1 MARRPRFK
9 VLVVDDSA
17 YNRRAIAEILEGIP
31 EAEIVGKAA
40 DGQEALQ
47 IALVERPDVI
57 TLDLEMPRMDGFAF
71 LRLLM
76 SAQPTPVIVIS
87 AYAEKENVFRAL
99 ELGALDFVA
108 KPTHKISPEIY
119 DIREE
124 VLRKVRLAADVGPHS
139 LHRLQSY
146 LPTELS
152 PTGGYPIVVKERVA
166 AYAPGQE
173 PAADRIVVVA
183 ASTGGPATL
192 TRILSALPADL
203 DAGIAVAQH
212 MPPRFTTTFSER
224 LCRQCALRVTELVAI
239 DVLRRGTVYIAPGD
253 HNIEVAAAAHGALIK
268 AVRPSPKDK
277 YVPSGDH
284 LFRSAARVLHKN
296 VLGVVLTGMG
306 DDGAAGAVA
315 VSGEGGEIVV
325 ESRETAVV
333 DGMPSAAL
341 RTGVAATEL
350 SAERIVQEIVQFA
363 RGTGVPLSAR
373 TDR

>member
-1 MARRPRFK
+1 MAPDRRIK

-17 YNRRAIAEILEGIP
+17 YNRKAIAEILEGIP
-31 EAEIVGKAA
+31 EAVIVGKAA

-57 TLDLEMPRMDGFAF
+57 TLDLEMPRMDGFSF

-108 KPTHKISPEIY
+108 KPSTRISPEIY
-119 DIREE
+119 DVRDE

-139 LHRLQSY
+139 LHRLRSY
-146 LPTELS
+146 LPSDLS
-152 PTGGYPIVVKERVA
+152 PTGGYPVIVPRRAKA
-166 AYAPGQE
+166 SAPGLE
-173 PAADRIVVVA
+173 PAAEKIVVIA

-192 TRILSALPADL
+192 TRILSVLPADL
-203 DAGIAVAQH
+203 DVGIAVAQH

-224 LCRQCALRVTELVAI
+224 LGKQCALRVTELVAL

-253 HNIEVAAAAHGALIK
+253 HNLEVTAAPQGTLIK

-277 YVPSGDH
+277 YVPSGDF
-284 LFRSAARVLHKN
+284 LFCSAARALRRQA
-296 VLGVVLTGMG
+296 LGVVLTGMG
-306 DDGAAGAVA
+306 DDGAVGAAA
-315 VSGEGGEIVV
+315 VFDEGGEIVV
-325 ESRETAVV
+325 ESRQTAVV

-341 RTGVAATEL
+341 RAVPLATEIP
-350 SAERIVQEIVQFA
+350 AEKIALRITQFA
-363 RGTGVPLSAR
+363 RGMG
-373 TDR
+373 

>member
-1 MARRPRFK
+1 MAGRPQIK
-9 VLVVDDSA
+9 VLVVDDSS
-17 YNRRAIAEILEGIP
+17 YNRKAIAEILESMP
-31 EAEIVGKAA
+31 EAVVVGKAA

-47 IALVERPDVI
+47 LALVQRPDVI

-108 KPTHKISPEIY
+108 KPSPKISPEIY
-119 DIREE
+119 DIHDE
-124 VLRKVRLAADVGPHS
+124 VVRKVRLAAEVGPSS

-146 LPTELS
+146 LPTDLS
-152 PTGGYPIVVKERVA
+152 PTGGYPVIVPERIK

-173 PAADRIVVVA
+173 PPAERIVVVA

-224 LCRQCALRVTELVAI
+224 LGKQCALRVAELTTL
-239 DVLRRGTVYIAPGD
+239 DVVRRGTVYVAPGD
-253 HNIEVAAAAHGALIK
+253 HHLEVTPSAQGAVIK

-277 YVPSGDH
+277 YVPSADA
-284 LFRSAARVLHKN
+284 LFRSAARALGKK

-306 DDGAAGAVA
+306 DDGAAGALA
-315 VSGEGGEIVV
+315 VFDGGGEILV
-325 ESRETAVV
+325 ESRDTAVV

-341 RTGVAATEL
+341 RAVPLATEI
-350 SAERIVQEIVQFA
+350 SAEKVAQRIAQFA
-363 RGTGVPLSAR
+363 RGNG
-373 TDR
+373 

>member
-1 MARRPRFK
+1 MASRRRIK

-17 YNRRAIAEILEGIP
+17 YNRKAISEILEGIP
-31 EAEIVGKAA
+31 EVVIVGKAA

-119 DIREE
+119 DVAEE
-124 VLRKVRLAADVGPHS
+124 VLHKVRLAADLGPNS

-146 LPTELS
+146 MPADLS
-152 PTGGYPIVVKERVA
+152 PTGGYPVIVPERVKT
-166 AYAPGQE
+166 YAPGQE
-173 PAADRIVVVA
+173 PPAEKIVVIA

-192 TRILSALPADL
+192 TRILSALPADV

-224 LCRQCALRVTELVAI
+224 LGKQCALRVTELVAL

-253 HNIEVAAAAHGALIK
+253 RNLEVTAAAQGALIK

-277 YVPSGDH
+277 YVPSGDL
-284 LFRSAARVLHKN
+284 LFRSAAQALRKN

-306 DDGAAGAVA
+306 DDGAAGALA
-315 VSGEGGEIVV
+315 VFDEGGEILV
-325 ESRETAVV
+325 ESRATAVV

-341 RTGVAATEL
+341 RAVALAVEMP
-350 SAERIVQEIVQFA
+350 AEKIAQRITQFA
-363 RGTGVPLSAR
+363 RGTE
-373 TDR
+373 

>member
-1 MARRPRFK
+1 MAPRSKIK

-17 YNRRAIAEILEGIP
+17 YNRKAIAEILEGIP
-31 EAEIVGKAA
+31 EAVLVGKAA

-99 ELGALDFVA
+99 ELGALDFVT

-119 DIREE
+119 DARDEI
-124 VLRKVRLAADVGPHS
+124 VRKVRLAAEVGPRS
-139 LHRLQSY
+139 LHRLPSY
-146 LPTELS
+146 LPGDLS
-152 PTGGYPIVVKERVA
+152 PTGGFPVA
-166 AYAPGQE
+166 SPGRAAAHASGQE
-173 PAADRIVVVA
+173 PPADRIVVVA
-183 ASTGGPATL
+183 ASTGGPPTL

-224 LCRQCALRVTELVAI
+224 LGRQCALRVTELTAL
-239 DVLRRGTVYIAPGD
+239 DVLRRGIVYIAPGD
-253 HNIEVAAAAHGALIK
+253 HNLEVTSASQGAVIQ

-277 YVPSGDH
+277 YVPSADL
-284 LFRSAARVLHKN
+284 LFCSAARALHGKVLA
-296 VLGVVLTGMG
+296 VVLTGMG
-306 DDGAAGAVA
+306 DDGAAGALAVA
-315 VSGEGGEIVV
+315 EEGGEILV
-325 ESRETAVV
+325 ESRDSAVV

-341 RTGVAATEL
+341 RSAAGATEI
-350 SAERIVQEIVQFA
+350 SAEKIAQRIAQFA
-363 RGTGVPLSAR
+363 REAG
-373 TDR
+373 

>member
-1 MARRPRFK
+1 VALERRIK

-17 YNRRAIAEILEGIP
+17 YNRKAISEILEGIP
-31 EAEIVGKAA
+31 EAAVVGKAA

-47 IALVERPDVI
+47 LALLERPDVI

-108 KPTHKISPEIY
+108 KPTSKISPEIY

-124 VLRKVRLAADVGPHS
+124 VLRKVRLAAEVGPHT

-146 LPTELS
+146 LPADLS
-152 PTGGYPIVVKERVA
+152 PTGGYPVA
-166 AYAPGQE
+166 APARVKTHAAGKA
-173 PAADRIVVVA
+173 PAAERIVVIA

-224 LCRQCALRVTELVAI
+224 LGKQCALRVTELTAL
-239 DVLRRGTVYIAPGD
+239 DVLRSGTVYIAPGD
-253 HNIEVAAAAHGALIK
+253 HNLEITAAAQGAVVK

-277 YVPSGDH
+277 YVPSGNL
-284 LFRSAARVLHKN
+284 LFQSAAHTLREK

-306 DDGAAGAVA
+306 DDGAAGALA
-315 VSGEGGEIVV
+315 VSGAGGEILV
-325 ESRETAVV
+325 ESRETAIV

-341 RTGVAATEL
+341 RSVPGATEIPADKIAL
-350 SAERIVQEIVQFA
+350 RIAQFA
-363 RGTGVPLSAR
+363 RGAG
-373 TDR
+373 

>member
-1 MARRPRFK
+1 MALRRQIK

-17 YNRRAIAEILEGIP
+17 YNRKAIAEFLEEIP
-31 EAEIVGKAA
+31 EAVVCGKAA

-47 IALVERPDVI
+47 MALTERPDVI
-57 TLDLEMPRMDGFAF
+57 TLDLEMPRMDGFSF

-108 KPTHKISPEIY
+108 KPSAKISPEIY
-119 DIREE
+119 DIRHE
-124 VLRKVRLAADVGPHS
+124 VIRKVRLAADVGPHS

-146 LPTELS
+146 MPADLS
-152 PTGGYPIVVKERVA
+152 PTGGFPVILPERAKTYP
-166 AYAPGQE
+166 PGQE
-173 PAADRIVVVA
+173 PPAERLVVVA

-192 TRILSALPADL
+192 TRILSALPGDL
-203 DAGIAVAQH
+203 EIGIAVAQH

-224 LCRQCALRVTELVAI
+224 LDRQCALRVTELQTL
-239 DVLRRGTVYIAPGD
+239 DVVRRGTVYLAPGD
-253 HNIEVAAAAHGALIK
+253 HNLEVTPAAQGAVIR

-277 YVPSGDH
+277 YVPSGDL
-284 LFRSAARVLHKN
+284 LFRSAAHALRKN

-306 DDGAAGAVA
+306 DDGAAGAV
-315 VSGEGGEIVV
+315 SLFGEGGEIVV

-333 DGMPSAAL
+333 DGMPSAVLRSGVRASELPADKIAL
-341 RTGVAATEL
+341 RIT
-350 SAERIVQEIVQFA
+350 QFA
-363 RGTGVPLSAR
+363 RGNG
-373 TDR
+373 

>member
-1 MARRPRFK
+1 MALRRSIK

-17 YNRRAIAEILEGIP
+17 YNRKAISEILEGIP
-31 EAEIVGKAA
+31 EAVIVGKAA

-47 IALVERPDVI
+47 LALVERPDVI

-108 KPTHKISPEIY
+108 KPTAKISPEIY
-119 DIREE
+119 DVRDE

-146 LPTELS
+146 LPTDLS
-152 PTGGYPIVVKERVA
+152 PTGGYPVVVPARLEATSPGVAQAAEKIVV
-166 AYAPGQE
+166 
-173 PAADRIVVVA
+173 IA

-192 TRILSALPADL
+192 TRILNALPADL

-212 MPPRFTTTFSER
+212 MPPRFTTTFAER
-224 LCRQCALRVTELVAI
+224 LGKQCALRATELTAF

-253 HNIEVAAAAHGALIK
+253 FNLEVTAAPQGALIK

-277 YVPSGDH
+277 YVPSGDL
-284 LFRSAARVLHKN
+284 LFRSAAQALGRS

-306 DDGAAGAVA
+306 DDAAAGALA
-315 VSGEGGEIVV
+315 VFDGGGEILV

-341 RTGVAATEL
+341 RAVPLATEM
-350 SAERIVQEIVQFA
+350 SAEKIALRIASFA
-363 RGTGVPLSAR
+363 RGMG
-373 TDR
+373 

>member
-1 MARRPRFK
+1 MAPDRRIK

-17 YNRRAIAEILEGIP
+17 YNRKAIAEILEGIP
-31 EAEIVGKAA
+31 EAVVVGKAA

-47 IALVERPDVI
+47 LALVERPDVV

-87 AYAEKENVFRAL
+87 AHAEKENVFRAL

-119 DIREE
+119 DVREE
-124 VLRKVRLAADVGPHS
+124 VMRKVRLAAEVGPHS
-139 LHRLQSY
+139 LHRLKSY
-146 LPTELS
+146 LPSELS
-152 PTGGYPIVVKERVA
+152 PTGGFPVVVPDRVQ

-173 PAADRIVVVA
+173 PPADRIVVVA

-224 LCRQCALRVTELVAI
+224 LGKQCALRVTELTTL
-239 DVLRRGTVYIAPGD
+239 DVLRRGTAYIAPGD
-253 HNIEVAAAAHGALIK
+253 HHLEITTAARGAVIR

-277 YVPSGDH
+277 YVPSGNL
-284 LFRSAARVLHKN
+284 LFQSAAHTMRKN

-306 DDGAAGAVA
+306 DDGAAGALA
-315 VSGEGGEIVV
+315 LAGEGGEIVV
-325 ESRETAVV
+325 ESRETAIV

-341 RTGVAATEL
+341 RNVPDATEL
-350 SAERIVQEIVQFA
+350 PADKIALRIAQFA
-363 RGTGVPLSAR
+363 RGAG
-373 TDR
+373 

>member
-1 MARRPRFK
+1 MAPRRQIK

-17 YNRRAIAEILEGIP
+17 YNRKAIAEILEGIP
-31 EAEIVGKAA
+31 EAVIVGKAA

-47 IALVERPDVI
+47 LALVERPDVI

-108 KPTHKISPEIY
+108 KPTAKISPEIY
-119 DIREE
+119 DVREE
-124 VLRKVRLAADVGPHS
+124 VLRKVRLAAQVGPHS

-146 LPTELS
+146 LPADLS
-152 PTGGYPIVVKERVA
+152 PTGGYPVVVPERVKAFDAGQAPPAEKIVV
-166 AYAPGQE
+166 
-173 PAADRIVVVA
+173 IA

-192 TRILSALPADL
+192 TRILSALPVDI

-224 LCRQCALRVTELVAI
+224 LGKQCALRVTELVTL
-239 DVLRRGTVYIAPGD
+239 DTLRRGTVYIAPGD
-253 HNIEVAAAAHGALIK
+253 RNLEVTPAAQGAVIK
-268 AVRPSPKDK
+268 AVRPSPMDK
-277 YVPSGDH
+277 YVPSGDL
-284 LFRSAARVLHKN
+284 LFCSAARALRKN

-306 DDGAAGAVA
+306 DDGAAGALA
-315 VSGEGGEIVV
+315 VFNEGGEIVV

-333 DGMPSAAL
+333 DGMPSSVL
-341 RTGVAATEL
+341 RTGIAATEL
-350 SAERIVQEIVQFA
+350 SAERIAQKIAQFA
-363 RGTGVPLSAR
+363 RGTG
-373 TDR
+373 